1 MLFDHDA
8 EGKRGLR
15 TFCGF
20 ASRPA
25 ARRVSARRKEAAVL
39 GCRGGPGIRN
49 LRAEMT
55 ALSTLAA
62 AAPSETSLVRQEHE
76 DVAFAGALAVAVADG
91 MSGYAARR
99 GDNAHRDAVLQRPRR
114 AGLASA
120 APVCS
125 RFEVVSC
132 ARSPM
137 TTRSEYSP
145 GPPTCLRWCSP
156 GTWTAGQ
163 IVDMD
168 LQAGGRY
175 LLFNGGLGQLV
186 DDRPHLNVFISPL
199 FPPSCRAAGRPGR
212 RPASV
217 SRLTPYHWA
226 RVLQAGQAGSRLP
239 LPAEDARPQISR
251 DTGYRGTPGGTS
263 AAAFVPDAP
272 GRIGVPSP

>member
-1 MLFDHDA
+1 MSNL
-8 EGKRGLR
+8 
-15 TFCGF
+15 
-20 ASRPA
+20 
-25 ARRVSARRKEAAVL
+25 
-39 GCRGGPGIRN
+39 PGRW
-49 LRAEMT
+49 
-55 ALSTLAA
+55 LSLSPT
-62 AAPSETSLVRQEHE
+62 
-76 DVAFAGALAVAVADG
+76 G

-168 LQAGGRY
+168 RQAGSRY
-175 LLFNGGLGQLV
+175 LLFTGRLGQVV
-186 DDRPHLNVFISPL
+186 DDRPHLNVFIFPL
-199 FPPSCRAAGRPGR
+199 FPPSCRAAGRPDR

-226 RVLQAGQAGSRLP
+226 RVLQAGQAGSHFLLRMRAGRSAAIPGTAGRPAARRLP
-239 LPAEDARPQISR
+239 PSCPMRRGVLAYHRRDNVTGQIRAQIRPPGPSAKITQGARPLRQEPVHA
-251 DTGYRGTPGGTS
+251 T
-263 AAAFVPDAP
+263 
-272 GRIGVPSP
+272 